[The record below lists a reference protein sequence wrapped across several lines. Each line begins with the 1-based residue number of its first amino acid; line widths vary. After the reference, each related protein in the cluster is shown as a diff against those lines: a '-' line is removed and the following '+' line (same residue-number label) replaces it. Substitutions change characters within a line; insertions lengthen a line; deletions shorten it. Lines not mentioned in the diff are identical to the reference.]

1 MKAELHGRI
10 GHFPALVRLHPKS
23 GPLTTYEVAEL
34 LNLQTVRDEA
44 WTRRRDEGR
53 ASFLCELPL
62 LHRILLPLLLEI
74 CVSVILLSDALRQR
88 ASPRWTVSE
97 TKGVTFFEAESCPL
111 SRECEAPF
119 SPPRGMSQ
127 PDATSTT
134 MLRRLCA
141 EHEVKT

>member
-1 MKAELHGRI
+1 MWIGTWLVFFPKERI
-10 GHFPALVRLHPKS
+10 ACPS
-23 GPLTTYEVAEL
+23 
-34 LNLQTVRDEA
+34 
-44 WTRRRDEGR
+44 RRG
-53 ASFLCELPL
+53 
-62 LHRILLPLLLEI
+62 
-74 CVSVILLSDALRQR
+74 
-88 ASPRWTVSE
+88 TVSRAISPDRTLDVGQARSSFQVPHPGRLLTCRKRE
-97 TKGVTFFEAESCPL
+97 TKGVTFFEAESCSL